1 MHSVQICTNH
11 VIADCS
17 FLNHHG
23 SADLPRIIADPY
35 DVYVSDLALMI
46 STGLGSNLSAGFCSR
61 NSLNCANNFV
71 LWRVDRELMV

>member
-1 MHSVQICTNH
+1 MKIRGPCQGP
-11 VIADCS
+11 D
-17 FLNHHG
+17 HG
-23 SADLPRIIADPY
+23 SADLPRIISDPY

-46 STGLGSNLSAGFCSR
+46 STGLGSNLSASFCSR